1 MRVSLLLVALVAA
14 KKKKKDAAPAANDA
28 SDWEQTT
35 NEDGQRVQ
43 QLKVEA
49 PSLTEEDQKNVR
61 MPDVYR
67 CDACHAVMHKLEA
80 ALAKARKK
88 DMKSWE
94 VVEAFDSTCGQPAVF
109 EGYGVKLLGG
119 ENRLSGPGIPVP
131 EDTGLKAGGA
141 SIQMGGETWG
151 ARLMTECK
159 ELVYDRIGEDELY
172 SVYKK
177 KGNFGDV
184 CAAQTACTG
193 ATKKEKKAKKEPKKE
208 PKEEAKKAAK
218 KEAKKAPKK
227 EAKKDTDVLSFSDYV
242 RTLVDRKIADRGA
255 FDGSRRVGDWDKVLL
270 GLSAKL
276 GAHFAELAT
285 GNGEL

>member
-1 MRVSLLLVALVAA
+1 MRVALLLLVLA
-14 KKKKKDAAPAANDA
+14 KKKGKKKDADADAA

-35 NEDGQRVQ
+35 NENGQRVQ

-49 PSLTEEDQKNVR
+49 PALTEEDQKNVR
-61 MPDVYR
+61 MPDAYR
-67 CDACHAVMHKLEA
+67 CDACHAVMHKLEG
-80 ALAKARKK
+80 ALTKARKK

-94 VVEAFDSTCGQPAVF
+94 VVEAFDTTCVPATF
-109 EGYGVKLLGG
+109 EGYGVKLIGG

-172 SVYKK
+172 SVWKK

-193 ATKKEKKAKKEPKKE
+193 ATKKEPKKE
-208 PKEEAKKAAK
+208 PKEEARKEAK

-227 EAKKDTDVLSFSDYV
+227 EAKKDTD
-242 RTLVDRKIADRGA
+242 
-255 FDGSRRVGDWDKVLL
+255 
-270 GLSAKL
+270 
-276 GAHFAELAT
+276 
-285 GNGEL
+285 